1 MLKPAHDIDIAKSHN
16 QSRAHLMTSHIS
28 LPFGSF
34 LSKGETRL
42 DRLNPPTLGKL
53 SEVSLAAFPRWG
65 RGPDGGRVPLDGSGP
80 APFPGSFFLPLAFP
94 DTIFAALFFQV
105 TFFSPLFHLFFTF
118 VLPLFNLFL
127 AFPKEKL
134 TFQGPEG
141 AGARGKKKVSGKG
154 KTRWHADDAS
164 ARSGRGR
171 AAAGPAMREG
181 GGGGSRPFWVGLGV
195 GRGWWR
201 GGRCPGPRATHPP
214 NCF

>member
-34 LSKGETRL
+34 LSTGETRL

-94 DTIFAALFFQV
+94 DTILAALFFQV
-105 TFFSPLFHLFFTF
+105 TFVSPLFHLFFTF
-118 VLPLFNLFL
+118 VLPLFNLFFSSSQGK
-127 AFPKEKL
+127 ANFP
-134 TFQGPEG
+134 G
-141 AGARGKKKVSGKG
+141 AGGSG
-154 KTRWHADDAS
+154 
-164 ARSGRGR
+164 
-171 AAAGPAMREG
+171 
-181 GGGGSRPFWVGLGV
+181 
-195 GRGWWR
+195 
-201 GGRCPGPRATHPP
+201 GPR
-214 NCF
+214 